1 MTFQIFKSRLFAIAF
16 CLMACVSTNA
26 QESSQMQALIGKSLS
41 KLQAA
46 TPEAFLNCIAEMK
59 RIDAMFPDSIQPKYQ
74 TVLQSLNFSV
84 MNPNAEQTE
93 NLLAEA
99 GQTIEKMEQMKKY
112 IEYYMV
118 LPSTKYFYQSGF
130 MYRVGSIASDLFHI
144 HPVLKM
150 SRGHMK
156 IVTAYVGD
164 NSKAR
169 RHFLRRQLHNRRK
182 INQDVVMFTHIGCSA
197 KQLSAM
203 RTELTRYIPFEN
215 VIMQKGSFSLGCNC
229 GVGAIGVAYLRK
241 TKDDSKEESYWN

>member
-46 TPEAFLNCIAEMK
+46 NPEAFLNCIAEMK

-99 GQTIEKMEQMKKY
+99 GQTIEKMEQMKGADMSDVY
-112 IEYYMV
+112 TLRGYLYMV
-118 LPSTKYFYQSGF
+118 RIVQ
-130 MYRVGSIASDLFHI
+130 D
-144 HPVLKM
+144 PVQNGPRYYLNVMQDYEKALKLNP
-150 SRGHMK
+150 
-156 IVTAYVGD
+156 D
-164 NSKAR
+164 NE
-169 RHFLRRQLHNRRK
+169 L
-182 INQDVVMFTHIGCSA
+182 A
-197 KQLSAM
+197 KQLQQKFL
-203 RTELTRYIPFEN
+203 EG
-215 VIMQKGSFSLGCNC
+215 MQKQ
-229 GVGAIGVAYLRK
+229 AQK
-241 TKDDSKEESYWN
+241 